1 MSRYVCKCV
10 CVRVCVSERE
20 GGRDGGRE
28 RERARARL
36 CVSTHTH
43 TYTHAHTNVTC
54 ENVQE
59 FPLRLTNA
67 QFRSM
72 LSELK
77 KGGWTDR
84 RTRCVLFDT
93 TIYNVELNTFLNI
106 RIAFEFQPHGF
117 VGSFVS
123 HRAVR
128 MGFVR

>member
-59 FPLRLTNA
+59 LRLTNA